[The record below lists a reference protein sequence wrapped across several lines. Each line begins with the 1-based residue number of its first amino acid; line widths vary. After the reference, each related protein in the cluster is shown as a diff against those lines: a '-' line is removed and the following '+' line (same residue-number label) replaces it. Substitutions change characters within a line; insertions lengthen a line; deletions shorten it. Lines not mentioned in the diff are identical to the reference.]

1 LYEKDAKF
9 LICISGCLLGG
20 SGGMGI
26 SGRVGGGERENRLFL
41 LVSLIIVILPMI
53 PFFLERK
60 SVFEC

>member
-1 LYEKDAKF
+1 
-9 LICISGCLLGG
+9 
-20 SGGMGI
+20 MGI

-53 PFFLERK
+53 PLFLEIN